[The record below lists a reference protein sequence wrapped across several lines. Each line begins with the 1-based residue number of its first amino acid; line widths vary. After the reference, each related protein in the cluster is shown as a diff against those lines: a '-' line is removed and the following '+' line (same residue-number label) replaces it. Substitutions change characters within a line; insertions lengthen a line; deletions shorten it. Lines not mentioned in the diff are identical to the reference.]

1 MAAEVMVMVRDEMIF
16 RLIECRPVI
25 QWLDVWDAAHRDLS
39 HDSEHKQPEKHFL
52 LVSSQSIITNPVDF
66 DLPADNPHVLAWLG
80 NNTLCYL
87 RGKKIVFNHANWF
100 EFSSIADCAGADN
113 YADSQEE
120 SEPEDEQSF
129 PAAAFF
135 SHDY

>member
-1 MAAEVMVMVRDEMIF
+1 MTAEVMLMVRDEMIF

-52 LVSSQSIITNPVDF
+52 LVSSQSIITNPIDF

-80 NNTLCYL
+80 NNTLCYM

-100 EFSSIADCAGADN
+100 VFSSIADCAVTDK
-113 YADSQEE
+113 YSDSQEE
-120 SEPEDEQSF
+120 SEPEDAPGH
-129 PAAAFF
+129 PAAAFLD
-135 SHDY
+135 HDY